1 MMWRGGSGR
10 EECRARGG
18 GRQWRRTK
26 KMRNECTPPSL
37 KSARA
42 AKCNKKR
49 FVSTGFNFCLHQR
62 VWISVFWCFQ
72 VRYFPDAFA
81 DLFVLEC
88 CLARK
93 REEGGK
99 SGRGEERE
107 EKWLCPLS
115 LCLSLPPYRALSLP
129 LYPSFSIPISPSL
142 SLPPYP
148 PLSFFS
154 SNCSSSSRAL
164 SLSVYSSN
172 GASSSTSVVEAFT
185 AALSRFA

>member
-1 MMWRGGSGR
+1 MHASFPK
-10 EECRARGG
+10 ERARREMQQKAFRLNGFQLLFASTCLDQCFLVFPSKIFPGRFRRSVCPRVLPSEEKGG
-18 GRQWRRTK
+18 
-26 KMRNECTPPSL
+26 
-37 KSARA
+37 
-42 AKCNKKR
+42 
-49 FVSTGFNFCLHQR
+49 
-62 VWISVFWCFQ
+62 
-72 VRYFPDAFA
+72 
-81 DLFVLEC
+81 
-88 CLARK
+88 
-93 REEGGK
+93 GGK

-115 LCLSLPPYRALSLP
+115 LCLSLRLSLPPYRALSLP